1 MSRKKTTPSA
11 PAAPDLWS
19 GAGWSL
25 ICGDWTAG
33 AAAQLGAEIK
43 RLEQGARVHVI
54 SDPTYGEATHN
65 GMARYK
71 PDPAGRAAQWE
82 VTPLSFEPIQP
93 AELVPLLL
101 AIPGLSGWIVTFAE
115 LEALGAYKAAAGKR
129 WRRAGIAPRIHPQ
142 PQMTGDRPAVAA
154 DGLAIIWGGKGRSIW
169 SKGGHAATWD
179 LATCREPDRFHET
192 QKPVGIMNDLILDF
206 TAPGDLIVD
215 PFAGAATTGVAA
227 LAAGRRFVGVEV
239 QRRYAERAAA
249 RLKLQA
255 ERIAALQTAPP
266 DAGRHARQPS
276 IFGED

>member
-1 MSRKKTTPSA
+1 MPRKKNTSPPPLAPS
-11 PAAPDLWS
+11 LWS
-19 GAGWSL
+19 GTTWSL

-33 AAAQLGAEIK
+33 AAAALGAEIK

-54 SDPTYGEATHN
+54 SDPPYGEATHN
-65 GMARYK
+65 GMVRGENVKTAI
-71 PDPAGRAAQWE
+71 
-82 VTPLSFEPIQP
+82 SFAPIKP
-93 AELVPLLL
+93 AELVPLILE
-101 AIPGLSGWIVTFAE
+101 IPGLSGWIVCFGE
-115 LEALGAYKAAAGKR
+115 LEALGEYRAAAGKR
-129 WRRAGIAPRIHPQ
+129 WRRAGIAPRIHPM

-192 QKPVGIMNDLILDF
+192 QKPIGIMNDLILDF

-276 IFGED
+276 LLGED